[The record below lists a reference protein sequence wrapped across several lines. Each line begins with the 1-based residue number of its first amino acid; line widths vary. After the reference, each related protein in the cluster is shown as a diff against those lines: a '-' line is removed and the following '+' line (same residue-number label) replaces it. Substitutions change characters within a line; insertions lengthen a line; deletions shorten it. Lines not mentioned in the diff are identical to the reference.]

1 MIIYLFSR
9 YLLFIKYFMKK
20 NADIKRMMQDTGYT
34 ELILSFDDFLKY

>member
-9 YLLFIKYFMKK
+9 YLLFIKYSMKK
-20 NADIKRMMQDTGYT
+20 SDDIKRMMQDTGYT